1 MWVIAVIPFIL
12 QAVAMVLDE
21 GYFHKK
27 RTLPRWERI
36 GHPIDTLSVLM
47 CFLFAVMVPFSY
59 SSLKIY
65 LLLSAVSCILV
76 TKDEFVHKQYCC
88 AKENWLH
95 ALLFTLHP
103 ITLGLA
109 GFIWPVSQGKPVV
122 FWIQQWLREPQILRK
137 LLLFQVGALSLFLM
151 YQVIYW
157 NVIWKEKNASE
168 KNY

>member
-1 MWVIAVIPFIL
+1 MWVIAIIPFIL
-12 QAVAMVLDE
+12 QAIAMVFDE
-21 GYFHKK
+21 RYFHKK

-47 CFLFAVMVPFSY
+47 CFLFTVIVPFSY

-76 TKDEFVHKQYCC
+76 TKDEFIHKQYCC

-122 FWIQQWLREPQILRK
+122 LWIQQWLTEPQALRNF
-137 LLLFQVGALSLFLM
+137 LLFQVVALSLFLI
-151 YQVIYW
+151 YQVVYW
-157 NVIWKEKNASE
+157 NVIWKEKNAS
-168 KNY
+168 